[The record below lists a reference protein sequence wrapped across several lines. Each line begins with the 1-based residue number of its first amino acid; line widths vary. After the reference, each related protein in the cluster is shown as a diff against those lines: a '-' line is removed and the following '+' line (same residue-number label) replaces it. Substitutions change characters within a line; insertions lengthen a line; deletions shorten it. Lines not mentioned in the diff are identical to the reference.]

1 MAVSVHVAVAVEVAA
16 SCSLGVLCIAAWGEE
31 ERRGE
36 PKLEE
41 DTPWV
46 AGCCMEKS
54 NSGTGTCPEIESA
67 ELSSRQLIRQ
77 SIFPWARMRV

>member
-54 NSGTGTCPEIESA
+54 NSEIESA